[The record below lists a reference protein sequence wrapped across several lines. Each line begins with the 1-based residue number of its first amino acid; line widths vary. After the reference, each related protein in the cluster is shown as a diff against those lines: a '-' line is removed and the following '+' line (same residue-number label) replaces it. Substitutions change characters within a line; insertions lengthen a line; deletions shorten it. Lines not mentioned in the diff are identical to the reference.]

1 MFQTCQRPT
10 FVDYDIAATG
20 RPPCCRQVLGTRFP
34 PYGDIAEV
42 AALRLSPL
50 GPFMFLMQAASSWTE
65 KTTRD
70 SPTFLLAM
78 CISATSNAL
87 AGRLEPAQK
96 VRARTLESDPDL
108 RASNLRDLA
117 SGGPSQFGQWSPQSR
132 VSGVTIMLRGG
143 CALNETG
150 GSTHDTDDREG
161 SN

>member
-78 CISATSNAL
+78 CISATSNG
-87 AGRLEPAQK
+87 AGLPMTPMSEKGQK
-96 VRARTLESDPDL
+96 RSWRP
-108 RASNLRDLA
+108 
-117 SGGPSQFGQWSPQSR
+117 
-132 VSGVTIMLRGG
+132 
-143 CALNETG
+143 
-150 GSTHDTDDREG
+150 
-161 SN
+161 